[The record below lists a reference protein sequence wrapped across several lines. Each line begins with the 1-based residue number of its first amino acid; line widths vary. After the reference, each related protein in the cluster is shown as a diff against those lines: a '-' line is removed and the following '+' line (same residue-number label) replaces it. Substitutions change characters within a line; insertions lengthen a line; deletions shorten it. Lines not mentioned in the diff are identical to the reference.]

1 MLLGSGEILHPE
13 SSFLLEPFY
22 PNLKAHT
29 NIACKKAACSKRFHI
44 HPHPISKCFQFF
56 FNKHNKTPAIFSG
69 FPWFTPP
76 GHPSAARSGPTA
88 MDRARAKCP
97 ASGLAPLTS
106 GRPGHGS
113 MEEIVPKKVEDFY
126 IVHDISIFFYGYF
139 YIFLWIFLYV
149 FNGYFYIVH
158 DISIF
163 FMDISIFFYGYF
175 YIFFMDISI

>member
-29 NIACKKAACSKRFHI
+29 NIACKKAACSKSSTSI
-44 HPHPISKCFQFF
+44 HLISKCFHFF

-113 MEEIVPKKVEDFY
+113 MEEIIPKKVEDFY
-126 IVHDISIFFYGYF
+126 IVHDMSIFFYGYF
-139 YIFLWIFLYV
+139 YIFY
-149 FNGYFYIVH
+149 GYFYM
-158 DISIF
+158 F
-163 FMDISIFFYGYF
+163 LMDISI
-175 YIFFMDISI
+175 